1 MKIKE
6 SRGDRIFYGFVYF
19 VIILL
24 SLICIYPLYLVI
36 INSFSDPHFVSLGQV
51 WLYPKGISLNAYKE
65 AFADDSILR
74 GYWQTI
80 LQTVVGTSVNMMLTI
95 PAAYALSKKD
105 MKGRGFFMTLI
116 VITMYFSGGLI
127 PSFIN
132 ISNLGLLNNWWVIPL
147 SGAVASYNLIVA
159 RTFFASGVPAE
170 LEEAAEIDGCSVPGT
185 FFKIVLP
192 LSKAM
197 LGVIMLY
204 YVVAHWNNFTAC
216 LYYTPTK
223 PEYWSLQM
231 VLRDM
236 MQQITNAA
244 AQENQE
250 LMDYYAKLVDQIKY
264 AVIVIAAVPVLV
276 LYPFLQKYFDKGVML
291 GSVKG

>member
-19 VIILL
+19 MILFL
-24 SLICIYPLYLVI
+24 SAVCIYPLWLVI
-36 INSFSDPHFVSLGQV
+36 VNSISDPHYVSLGQV
-51 WLYPKGISLNAYKE
+51 WLLPKGFGFDAYKE
-65 AFADDSILR
+65 AFADERILS

-80 LQTVVGTSVNMMLTI
+80 LQTLVGTAVNMALTI

-105 MKGRGFFMTLI
+105 MKGRSFFMTMI
-116 VITMYFSGGLI
+116 VITMYFGGGLI

-132 ISNLGLLNNWWVIPL
+132 VSNLKLLNNWWVIPL
-147 SGAVASYNLIVA
+147 IGAVASYNLIVA
-159 RTFFASGVPAE
+159 RTFFASGVPHE

-204 YVVAHWNNFTAC
+204 YVVGHWNNFTAC
-216 LYYTPTK
+216 LYYTPAK

-236 MQQITNAA
+236 MQQITNAMA
-244 AQENQE
+244 MENQE

-264 AVIVIAAVPVLV
+264 AVIVIAAVPVLI

>member
-6 SRGDRIFYGFVYF
+6 SRGDRIFYAFVYF
-19 VIILL
+19 MIIFL
-24 SLICIYPLYLVI
+24 SLVCIYPLWLVI
-36 INSFSDPHFVSLGQV
+36 INSISDPHYVSLGEV
-51 WLYPKGISLNAYKE
+51 WLLPKGFGFDAYKE
-65 AFADDSILR
+65 AFADERILS

-80 LQTVVGTSVNMMLTI
+80 LQTVVGTAVNMALTI
-95 PAAYALSKKD
+95 PAAYALSKKN
-105 MKGRGFFMTLI
+105 MIGRSFFMTLI
-116 VITMYFSGGLI
+116 VITMYFGGGLI

-147 SGAVASYNLIVA
+147 NGAVASYNLIVA
-159 RTFFASGVPAE
+159 RTFFASGVPTE

-185 FFKIVLP
+185 FFRIVLP

-204 YVVAHWNNFTAC
+204 YVVAHWNNFTSC
-216 LYYTPTK
+216 LYYTPGK

-250 LMDYYAKLVDQIKY
+250 MMDYYAKLVDQIKY
-264 AVIVIAAVPVLV
+264 AVIVIAAVPVLI